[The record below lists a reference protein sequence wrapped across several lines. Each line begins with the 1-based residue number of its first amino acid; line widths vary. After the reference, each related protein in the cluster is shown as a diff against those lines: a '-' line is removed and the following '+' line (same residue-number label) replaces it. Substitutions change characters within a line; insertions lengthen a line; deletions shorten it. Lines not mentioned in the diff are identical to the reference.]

1 MASKFGQGVVAGVGI
16 RQQQFEQEAKAQE
29 AKAAKI
35 KAITDQ
41 ADAGIKAVLEQAA
54 ALSKEYSER
63 GGDPTKYQQ
72 LVRSMIKQA
81 KTTATMAAQN
91 GLGISFS
98 PELIESIEG
107 KLLATPNPA
116 QIATTQG
123 EAKGKGLV
131 SEASAV
137 STGGGVPLE
146 QAQIAR
152 GLRPAPVASTT
163 VNVNTAEGIAGAGQ
177 KKATEKLGE
186 GIGDRADKRL
196 TQAFEGTRQN
206 QQLDRIKLAISRGA
220 DTGLGEE
227 TILDLRNLA
236 STLIGTPVSEQM
248 GEQELIRT
256 ISNEMALRLR
266 NPESGLGLT
275 GNTSNKDLDFL
286 KASVVGLSRTE
297 QGNLLIIEMMQR
309 FNQLKV
315 AAANEQQRII
325 DNNGGVVPLDLD
337 KKVMQFVNKYEFLT
351 PLEKK
356 EIELLTKATTPA
368 GMLSPEGQKAFEKY
382 RKK

>member
-72 LVRSMIKQA
+72 LVRSMMKQA
-81 KTTATMAAQN
+81 KTTATMAAEN
-91 GLGISFS
+91 GYGVAFT
-98 PELIESIEG
+98 PETIEALEG
-107 KLLATPNPA
+107 KLLATPNPS

-137 STGGGVPLE
+137 STEGNVPLE

-186 GIGDRADKRL
+186 GIGDRADKRF

-206 QQLDRIKLAISRGA
+206 QQLDRVKLAISRGA
-220 DTGLGEE
+220 STGLGEE
-227 TILDLRNLA
+227 TILDLRSLA
-236 STLIGTPVSEQM
+236 TTLVGVPVSEKM
-248 GEQELIRT
+248 SEQELIRT
-256 ISNEMALRLR
+256 VSNEMALRLR

-286 KASVVGLSRTE
+286 KSSVVGLARTE
-297 QGNLLIIEMMQR
+297 QGNLLIIEMMQK
-309 FNQLKV
+309 FNNLKV

-325 DNNGGVVPLDLD
+325 DANKGVVPLDLD
-337 KKVMQFVNKYEFLT
+337 KKVMEFVNKQDILT
-351 PLEKK
+351 PIERKQ
-356 EIELLTKATTPA
+356 IELMSKPQTQEQGWSIKL
-368 GMLSPEGQKAFEKY
+368 
-382 RKK
+382 KKK

>member
-1 MASKFGQGVVAGVGI
+1 MPSRFSQGLAAGTAL
-16 RQQQFEQEAKAQE
+16 RQQKFNEQQVIEERRAAQ
-29 AKAAKI
+29 I

-63 GGDPTKYQQ
+63 GGDQTQYQQ
-72 LVRSMIKQA
+72 LVRSMMKQA

-91 GLGISFS
+91 GYGIAFT
-98 PELIESIEG
+98 PETIEALEG

-116 QIATTQG
+116 QIAQTQG

-137 STGGGVPLE
+137 STGGEVPLE

-163 VNVNTAEGIAGAGQ
+163 VNVNTAESIEGAGQ
-177 KKATEKLGE
+177 KKATEKFGE
-186 GIGDRADKRL
+186 GIGDRADKRFS
-196 TQAFEGTRQN
+196 QAFEGTRQN
-206 QQLDRIKLAISRGA
+206 QQLDRVKLAISRGA
-220 DTGLGEE
+220 STGLGEE

-236 STLIGTPVSEQM
+236 STFVGVPVSEKM

-256 ISNEMALRLR
+256 VSNEMALRLR
-266 NPESGLGLT
+266 NPDSGLGLT

-286 KASVVGLSRTE
+286 KASVVGLARTE
-297 QGNLLIIEMMQR
+297 QGNLLIIDMMQK
-309 FNQLKV
+309 FNNLKV
-315 AAANEQQRII
+315 AVANEQQRII
-325 DNNGGVVPLDLD
+325 DDSKGIVPLDLD
-337 KKVMQFVNKYEFLT
+337 KKLIQFVNKQDILT
-351 PLEKK
+351 PIERKQ
-356 EIELLTKATTPA
+356 IELMSKPQTQEQGWSIKL
-368 GMLSPEGQKAFEKY
+368 
-382 RKK
+382 KKK

>member
-1 MASKFGQGVVAGVGI
+1 MASKFGQGVVAGAGI

-29 AKAAKI
+29 IKAAKI

-41 ADAGIKAVLEQAA
+41 ADAGIKSVLEQAA

-63 GGDPTKYQQ
+63 GGDPAQYQQ

-91 GLGISFS
+91 GYGIAFT
-98 PELIESIEG
+98 PETIEAIEG

-137 STGGGVPLE
+137 STEGGVPLE

-152 GLRPAPVASTT
+152 GLRPDPNKGTK
-163 VNVNTAEGIAGAGQ
+163 VNVYTAESIAGAGQ
-177 KKATEKLGE
+177 KKATEKFGE
-186 GIGDRADKRL
+186 GIGDRADKRFA
-196 TQAFEGTRQN
+196 QAFEGTRQN
-206 QQLDRIKLAISRGA
+206 QQLDRVKLAISRGA
-220 DTGLGEE
+220 ETGLGEE
-227 TILDLRNLA
+227 TILDLRSLA
-236 STLIGTPVSEQM
+236 STFVGVPVSEKM
-248 GEQELIRT
+248 TEQELIRT
-256 ISNEMALRLR
+256 VSNEMALRLR

-286 KASVVGLSRTE
+286 KSSVVGLSRTE
-297 QGNLLIIEMMQR
+297 QGNLIIIEMMQK
-309 FNQLKV
+309 FNNLKV

-325 DNNGGVVPLDLD
+325 DNNKGIVPLDLD
-337 KKVMQFVNKYEFLT
+337 KKVMDFINKQDILT
-351 PLEKK
+351 PLERKQ
-356 EIELLTKATTPA
+356 IELLSKPQTQEQGWSIK
-368 GMLSPEGQKAFEKY
+368 L
-382 RKK
+382 KKK